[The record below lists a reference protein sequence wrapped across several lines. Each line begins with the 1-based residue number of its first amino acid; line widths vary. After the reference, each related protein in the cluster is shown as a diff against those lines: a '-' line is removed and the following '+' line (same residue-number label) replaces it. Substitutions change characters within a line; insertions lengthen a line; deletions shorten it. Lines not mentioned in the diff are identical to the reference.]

1 MLPPLKFHPR
11 SRVASSPRD
20 FRARSVRTSRARD
33 PLEVEMPCTVV
44 VGAQWGDE
52 GKGKVVDALSAEAD
66 FVARY
71 QGGPNA
77 GHSVIRNG
85 ETVVLHLV
93 PSGVMHPG
101 RRCLIGNG
109 VVVDLGRLREEVDRL
124 EAIGIDVRPRLG
136 VSRAAHL
143 ILPYHR
149 AVEAEAER
157 GPGAI
162 GTTGRGIGFAYRDKA
177 ARTGLRVGDLFEPTT
192 FIAGVDRN
200 LARLRLEY
208 PEVAA
213 LAGMS
218 GETLHAEMR
227 VEAEWARP
235 LLADVSAELYAALA
249 AGQRVLL
256 EGAQG
261 TLLDLDHGT
270 YPFVTS
276 SAASAAGAPLGVGL
290 GPRVV
295 DRVIGVT
302 KAYATRV
309 GHGPFPSEMPDAE
322 AARLREAGEEYGATT
337 GRPRRC
343 GWLDLPA
350 LRYAARINGLDELV
364 VTKLD
369 VLDQFD
375 EVRVLEAYELDGER
389 CDLFPASA
397 PELERCRP
405 VWRSFPGW
413 ASSTTGAR
421 RWSELPARALDYLAW
436 VERECGVRVGTVS
449 VGAGREAEVRRD

>member
-1 MLPPLKFHPR
+1 
-11 SRVASSPRD
+11 
-20 FRARSVRTSRARD
+20 
-33 PLEVEMPCTVV
+33 MPCTVV

-52 GKGKVVDALSAEAD
+52 GKGKIVDALSAAAD
-66 FVARY
+66 VVARY

-77 GHSVIRNG
+77 GHSVIRDG
-85 ETVVLHLV
+85 RTVVLHLV
-93 PSGVMHPG
+93 PSGIMHDG

-109 VVVDLGRLREEVDRL
+109 VVIDLPRLMEEVGRL
-124 EAIGIDVRPRLG
+124 EAIGVDVRSRLG
-136 VSRAAHL
+136 ISPAAHL

-149 AVEAEAER
+149 AVEAVSEQ

-177 ARTGLRVGDLFEPTT
+177 ARTGLRLGDLFDRDH
-192 FIAGVDRN
+192 FVAGADRV
-200 LARLRLEY
+200 LAHLEREF
-208 PEVAA
+208 PEAIGLDA
-213 LAGMS
+213 MS
-218 GETLHAEMR
+218 GASLHDDLADAIAW
-227 VEAEWARP
+227 VRP
-235 LLADVSAELYAALA
+235 LVADVSLELFDAVK
-249 AGQRVLL
+249 AGRRVLL

-276 SAASAAGAPLGVGL
+276 SPASAAGAPLGVGR
-290 GPRVV
+290 GPRAV

-309 GHGPFPSEMPDAE
+309 GNGPFPSEMPEAE

-350 LRYAARINGLDELV
+350 LRYACRINGLDALV

-369 VLDQFD
+369 VLDAFD
-375 EVRVLEAYELDGER
+375 EIQVAVDYERDGHLVEG
-389 CDLFPASA
+389 FPGGAA
-397 PELERCRP
+397 ELERCRP
-405 VWRSFPGW
+405 RWKTFPGW
-413 ASSTTGAR
+413 RTSTRGAR
-421 RWSELPARALDYLAW
+421 RWEDLPPNARGYLEW
-436 VERECGVRVGTVS
+436 IERACGVPIVTVS
-449 VGAGREAEVRRD
+449 VGAERESEVAR